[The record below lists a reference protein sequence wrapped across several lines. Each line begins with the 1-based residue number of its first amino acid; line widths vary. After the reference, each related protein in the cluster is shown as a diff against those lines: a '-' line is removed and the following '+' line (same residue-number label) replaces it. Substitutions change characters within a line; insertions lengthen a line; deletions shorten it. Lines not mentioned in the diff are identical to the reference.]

1 MQAVVEPGLT
11 LLRAD
16 RGTLFTLLKNLLGN
30 AIQHSHAGGAVQR
43 RAKTNLIS
51 VQDEGPGVSPDNFPK
66 LGGRRLS
73 TLLYVDCALM
83 RERLEPED
91 AVIAAHAA
99 LIDTTE
105 RQLAFQVMREESVDR
120 HAAR

>member
-30 AIQHSHAGGAVQR
+30 VIQHSHAGGAVQL

-66 LGGRRLS
+66 LGGQRLS

-120 HAAR
+120 HTAR

>member
-30 AIQHSHAGGAVQR
+30 VIQHSHAGGAVQL

-66 LGGRRLS
+66 QEDSVYRLS
-73 TLLYVDCALM
+73 CM
-83 RERLEPED
+83 
-91 AVIAAHAA
+91 
-99 LIDTTE
+99 
-105 RQLAFQVMREESVDR
+105 
-120 HAAR
+120 